1 MYEVGW
7 LLSKSPYKDASKV
20 WLVLDNLNTRV
31 VSLFYRVF
39 SAVKAR
45 DLARWLE
52 FYYMPS
58 MEVG

>member
-1 MYEVGW
+1 
-7 LLSKSPYKDASKV
+7 LSKSPYKDASKV